1 MPLVRISV
9 YQSIAPADRK
19 AIADA
24 VYEAMRETIGIPEG
38 DKFIIVTAHAA
49 DELYIDPGFMGMNRT
64 ERFIL
69 AQIFLSQGR
78 TVEQKQALYKRIA
91 ERLHDAIGVATD
103 DVMTVLTENT
113 YRDWS
118 FGKGEAQF
126 VLNPPAWVKKAAEG
140 N

>member
-9 YQSIAPADRK
+9 YQSTPAADRK

-38 DKFIIVTAHAA
+38 DRFIVLTTHCPE
-49 DELYIDPGFMGMNRT
+49 ELYIDPGFMGMSRT

-91 ERLHDAIGVATD
+91 ERLHEAVGVSTD

>member
-1 MPLVRISV
+1 MPFVRISV
-9 YQSIAPADRK
+9 YQSTPPSDRK

-38 DKFIIVTAHAA
+38 DKFIIVTAHSPE
-49 DELYIDPGFMGMNRT
+49 ELHIDPTFQGMQRT
-64 ERFIL
+64 QRFIL

-91 ERLHDAIGVATD
+91 ERLHDAVGVSTD
-103 DVMTVLTENT
+103 DVMIVLTENT
-113 YRDWS
+113 FRDWS

-126 VLNPPAWVKKAAEG
+126 VLNPPAWVPKAGEG

>member
-1 MPLVRISV
+1 MPFVRISV
-9 YQSIAPADRK
+9 YQSTPPSDRK

-38 DKFIIVTAHAA
+38 DKFIVVTAHPAE
-49 DELYIDPGFMGMNRT
+49 ELHIDPAFMGMNRT
-64 ERFIL
+64 GRFIL
-69 AQIFLSQGR
+69 TQIFLSQGR

-91 ERLHDAIGVATD
+91 ERLHNATGVSTD
-103 DVMTVLTENT
+103 NVMTVLTENT
-113 YRDWS
+113 FTDWS

-126 VLNPPAWVKKAAEG
+126 VLNPPAWVRKAAAK